1 MRVTDE
7 AIDRIKQMIVTGELR
22 PGDRLAARADL
33 AARLGLSRSSLR
45 EAVKALAL
53 IRVLEVR
60 QGDGT
65 FVTSLDPSLLMETM
79 GFVLDLHQDAS
90 VLEFFEVRRILEP
103 AAAARAALRMADE
116 DIAALRKL
124 LDDLGPEPSVEDL
137 LTSDVEFH
145 RLVAVGSGNRAL
157 ASIIDSLRQ
166 PTYRARIWRG
176 LTQNDAVARTLA
188 EHRAILDA
196 IEGHEPEVARSWA
209 TVHIAGVERWIQ
221 DAVNL
226 DEERAPPELRKASGG
241 SVRPTESRP
250 LQWSTDQ
257 LAPLGQLGQLLV
269 GRPVADAGSPAA
281 RGDVPAPMPA
291 WSRWPPRT
299 DPRRAA
305 PRGPSWPVRGPR
317 GLGLVERADSTA

>member
-1 MRVTDE
+1 MFPVSCQEVCVRVTDE

-22 PGDRLAARADL
+22 PGDRLPREPDL

-65 FVTSLDPSLLMETM
+65 YVTSLDPALLMETM

-103 AAAARAALRMADE
+103 AAAARAALRMADA
-116 DIAALRKL
+116 DIAALRTL
-124 LDDLGPEPSVEDL
+124 LDELGPEPSVEDL
-137 LTSDVEFH
+137 LASDVEFH
-145 RLVAVGSGNRAL
+145 RLLAIGSGNRAL

-196 IEGHEPEVARSWA
+196 IEGREPEVARSWA

-221 DAVNL
+221 EAVNL
-226 DEERAPPELRKASGG
+226 DGEPKAPPARPKASAR
-241 SVRPTESRP
+241 SARLLSR
-250 LQWSTDQ
+250 ST
-257 LAPLGQLGQLLV
+257 
-269 GRPVADAGSPAA
+269 PA
-281 RGDVPAPMPA
+281 
-291 WSRWPPRT
+291 
-299 DPRRAA
+299 
-305 PRGPSWPVRGPR
+305 
-317 GLGLVERADSTA
+317 EY